1 MTDRRRFLTGA
12 LSMGLFDFLGLN
24 KAAVAAPQEA
34 PAVVKPDWPQGAVA
48 QLVGGSAISPMF
60 DPGYPL
66 DHYLPILLALH
77 PDDAP
82 PKIYKGIDTGSDIGR
97 YRGDKNILN
106 KLTRSFSYTVSNYNR
121 EAYASAGLHEKITG
135 PYHQFLWNGVRMKQ
149 LAIVAGF
156 TAERTAEEG
165 EELWRGA
172 YLAYGENTKPGSVTI
187 ASGNAGWTTWEAAQA
202 RIATPD
208 SKVIWLGT
216 VDSPSYPKY
225 RLPNEAAVLLMVAH
239 PGFVS
244 GRSPL
249 AYFTAPA
256 VVPVKDIARV
266 KGEKPRVTALRL
278 AVEQVCATVGVT
290 PGRIGTVVRDCGRYT
305 PEAAQRL
312 ADTSAALL
320 ALLPDYDLL
329 NEAIDLPAVLDE
341 LGANTVNYSLLLA
354 AYAANQRRHPVLYLS
369 SRDPE
374 AGRAMLILPNPN
386 APDVKDPTRIDREA
400 NSRGQWYRPW
410 WGERLDGKKDF

>member
-24 KAAVAAPQEA
+24 KAAVAAPQDV
-34 PAVVKPDWPQGAVA
+34 PAVVKPNWPQGAVA
-48 QLVGGSAISPMF
+48 QLVGGSAISPLF

-66 DHYLPILLALH
+66 DHYLPILMALR
-77 PDDAP
+77 PDDVA
-82 PKIYKGIDTGSDIGR
+82 PKIYKGIGTNPEIGR
-97 YRGDKNILN
+97 YRGDDNILHN
-106 KLTRSFSYTVSNYNR
+106 LTRSFSFTVSYYNQT
-121 EAYASAGLHEKITG
+121 AQG
-135 PYHQFLWNGVRMKQ
+135 YHQFLWNEVRMKQ

-156 TAERTAEEG
+156 TAERTVEEG
-165 EELWRGA
+165 EELWRDA
-172 YLAYGENTKPGSVTI
+172 YLAYGENTKPGSITVV
-187 ASGNAGWTTWEAAQA
+187 SGKSGWTTWAAAQA
-202 RIATPD
+202 KIATPE

-225 RLPNEAAVLLMVAH
+225 KLPNEAAVLLMLAH

-244 GRSPL
+244 GRAPL

-256 VVPVKDIARV
+256 VVPVKDIERV

-278 AVEQVCATVGVT
+278 AVEQVCATAGIA
-290 PGRIGTVVRDCGRYT
+290 PSSIGTVVRDCGRHT

-312 ADTSAALL
+312 AETGAALHD
-320 ALLPDYDLL
+320 LLPDYDLL
-329 NEAIDLPAVLDE
+329 KEAIDLPAVLDE

-374 AGRAMLILPNPN
+374 AGRAMLILPNPEPVEN
-386 APDVKDPTRIDREA
+386 KDPARIDREA
-400 NSRGQWYRPW
+400 FSRGQWYRPW
-410 WGERLDGKKDF
+410 WGQRVDGKKDF